1 VTFGEEAEEPKKGG
15 GEVIDLMEALQRSVE
30 RSRGGASAADAAG
43 TKAAPK
49 KSAAEKKAPAK
60 KAKKPA

>member
-1 VTFGEEAEEPKKGG
+1 MRQKKAGG

-30 RSRGGASAADAAG
+30 RSRGGAAAG
-43 TKAAPK
+43 
-49 KSAAEKKAPAK
+49 AEKKAPAKRSAAAKEPAKKTPAK